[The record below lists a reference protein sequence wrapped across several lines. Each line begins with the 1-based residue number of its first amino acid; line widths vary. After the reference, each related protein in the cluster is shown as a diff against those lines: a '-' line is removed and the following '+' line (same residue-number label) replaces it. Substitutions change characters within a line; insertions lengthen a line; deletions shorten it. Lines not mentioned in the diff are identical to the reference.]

1 MGDKDLTLWLK
12 LRDEAS
18 GALKGLL
25 PSLKQVGLAVGVAAA
40 AGVALSISSFT
51 DFQTS
56 LNNVKAV
63 SQATVAEMAL
73 FEQQALDMGAST
85 KFSAQEAADAQA
97 FLAMAGL
104 SVQQSLAAL
113 PGTLQLAAAG
123 QMDLA
128 AAADLTTNVMSG
140 YRLVVGDIPR
150 INDVLAT
157 TAAAANTNVAQ
168 MGDAMSYVAPVA
180 AAVGIKFEEASA
192 ALGRLA
198 SNSMAGERGGTALRG
213 ILIKLMTPSA
223 SLEAITGK
231 YSIALKDVSG
241 NLLPLNEILGE
252 FNAKGVKSEEV
263 LAHFGAR
270 AGPAMLALLA
280 EGGESLRGYA
290 ENLEDVGD
298 AAKIMAET
306 QQEGIVGVMTN
317 MSSAASTLSI
327 IIGRELEPAFTVFA
341 ESATEGMRWLGEN
354 IGEVISE
361 AKAIATSVAAGF
373 TTVGLAYLA
382 MNARM
387 VAMTIATNVAKAAMV
402 AFNLVTKA
410 NLIGLL
416 VTAIG
421 AAVAGYVYWKDEIH
435 AFLAGAWNRYM
446 SAVDAAIDQLRP
458 LARLVGIELPA
469 SMDEYRIATDVAAE
483 ATDSLSFAETIAA
496 AESEVLAV
504 AESNVATE
512 ARAAA
517 EAVATM
523 SEEVDAFLST
533 VEGKSAALDHWGLQL
548 DGIGKSVALIPPP
561 MFDMTGTIE
570 DQSAALGHWGLD
582 ITQFGQ
588 QLDLIPLKAKAAT
601 EGFLDNIT
609 GTFAQAF
616 AGGGGFMGGLQ
627 SVMTQGWG
635 KLFVGEGET
644 AATGFLGKMQGVMG
658 ALGGVPLVGPLLEA
672 FGPALIAGIG
682 KLAGKVWGGI
692 KKLFGGPSEQEMLGR
707 DLFANFNAGIAP
719 ELKQTEA
726 YTTAVQ
732 VAIDAGWDRTLAET
746 VVAFQQTAVAAG
758 LSADDGFAAYEE
770 YQQAVGAGNTEL
782 MGKLE
787 ADYAEWE
794 RMAAETAGANT
805 AASEASTIEIVHD
818 ADEVAE
824 QFAGLTA
831 DEAAALGVALV
842 DLGKKANRAFTN
854 IHDSALGAASALAN
868 NLLPALYRVASTL
881 RNMPAMP
888 TGGSIQGRQ
897 HGGPVGAG
905 QSVIVGEAGPEIFTP
920 GRSGSVTSN
929 RSIPSA
935 AEIGAAV
942 ARAMQRAPLVVPRDA
957 VTDSVLGNT
966 PSRQALAGYQ

>member
-51 DFQTS
+51 DFKTS

-63 SQATVAEMAL
+63 SQATVTEMAL

-128 AAADLTTNVMSG
+128 KAADLTTNVMSG

-327 IIGRELEPAFTVFA
+327 IIGRELEPTFIDICGVVH
-341 ESATEGMRWLGEN
+341 G
-354 IGEVISE
+354 
-361 AKAIATSVAAGF
+361 
-373 TTVGLAYLA
+373 
-382 MNARM
+382 
-387 VAMTIATNVAKAAMV
+387 
-402 AFNLVTKA
+402 
-410 NLIGLL
+410 
-416 VTAIG
+416 
-421 AAVAGYVYWKDEIH
+421 GY
-435 AFLAGAWNRYM
+435 A
-446 SAVDAAIDQLRP
+446 
-458 LARLVGIELPA
+458 LAR
-469 SMDEYRIATDVAAE
+469 
-483 ATDSLSFAETIAA
+483 
-496 AESEVLAV
+496 
-504 AESNVATE
+504 
-512 ARAAA
+512 
-517 EAVATM
+517 
-523 SEEVDAFLST
+523 
-533 VEGKSAALDHWGLQL
+533 
-548 DGIGKSVALIPPP
+548 
-561 MFDMTGTIE
+561 
-570 DQSAALGHWGLD
+570 
-582 ITQFGQ
+582 
-588 QLDLIPLKAKAAT
+588 
-601 EGFLDNIT
+601 
-609 GTFAQAF
+609 
-616 AGGGGFMGGLQ
+616 
-627 SVMTQGWG
+627 
-635 KLFVGEGET
+635 
-644 AATGFLGKMQGVMG
+644 
-658 ALGGVPLVGPLLEA
+658 
-672 FGPALIAGIG
+672 
-682 KLAGKVWGGI
+682 
-692 KKLFGGPSEQEMLGR
+692 
-707 DLFANFNAGIAP
+707 
-719 ELKQTEA
+719 
-726 YTTAVQ
+726 
-732 VAIDAGWDRTLAET
+732 
-746 VVAFQQTAVAAG
+746 
-758 LSADDGFAAYEE
+758 
-770 YQQAVGAGNTEL
+770 
-782 MGKLE
+782 
-787 ADYAEWE
+787 
-794 RMAAETAGANT
+794 
-805 AASEASTIEIVHD
+805 
-818 ADEVAE
+818 
-824 QFAGLTA
+824 
-831 DEAAALGVALV
+831 
-842 DLGKKANRAFTN
+842 
-854 IHDSALGAASALAN
+854 
-868 NLLPALYRVASTL
+868 
-881 RNMPAMP
+881 
-888 TGGSIQGRQ
+888 
-897 HGGPVGAG
+897 
-905 QSVIVGEAGPEIFTP
+905 
-920 GRSGSVTSN
+920 
-929 RSIPSA
+929 
-935 AEIGAAV
+935 
-942 ARAMQRAPLVVPRDA
+942 
-957 VTDSVLGNT
+957 
-966 PSRQALAGYQ
+966 